1 MSCWPLS
8 AAVPAPYW
16 MHELINN
23 SCALLHYIR
32 PACNLCTQRCPNRS
46 DPVEGG
52 LQRVSESAEVI
63 CQRIKMMSISTR
75 HCHAAA
81 KENQRKKLLVFFRAW
96 QHRGRHHADA
106 DAWRQV
112 RWITLPFWTACRQQH
127 NLSLNTQYAS
137 DIPKAQQ
144 KGLKRK
150 KIKNKKKSGSAT
162 AAPAVAAAYP
172 DGGYEKKSPQ
182 MTAAL
187 QPRLTDR
194 LLVFYKEAPHLNSHA
209 LQWAFERALSKAPD
223 SNLSILQYLFRWW
236 PMKLIYI

>member
-144 KGLKRK
+144 KALKRK
-150 KIKNKKKSGSAT
+150 KIKNKKEWQCYCCSCRCCCLPWWGKRKKKPPDDSCFAAEADRSAL
-162 AAPAVAAAYP
+162 
-172 DGGYEKKSPQ
+172 GF
-182 MTAAL
+182 L
-187 QPRLTDR
+187 
-194 LLVFYKEAPHLNSHA
+194 
-209 LQWAFERALSKAPD
+209 
-223 SNLSILQYLFRWW
+223 
-236 PMKLIYI
+236 

>member
-1 MSCWPLS
+1 MSCQPLS
-8 AAVPAPYW
+8 AAVPAPYC

-23 SCALLHYIR
+23 PCALLHYIR
-32 PACNLCTQRCPNRS
+32 PACSLCTQRCPNRS

-81 KENQRKKLLVFFRAW
+81 KESQRKKLLVFFRAW

-112 RWITLPFWTACRQQH
+112 CWITLPFWTACRQQH

-150 KIKNKKKSGSAT
+150 KKKN
-162 AAPAVAAAYP
+162 
-172 DGGYEKKSPQ
+172 
-182 MTAAL
+182 
-187 QPRLTDR
+187 
-194 LLVFYKEAPHLNSHA
+194 
-209 LQWAFERALSKAPD
+209 
-223 SNLSILQYLFRWW
+223 
-236 PMKLIYI
+236 

>member
-1 MSCWPLS
+1 
-8 AAVPAPYW
+8 
-16 MHELINN
+16 MHEPINN
-23 SCALLHYIR
+23 PCALLHYVC
-32 PACNLCTQRCPNRS
+32 PACSLCTQRYPNRS

-63 CQRIKMMSISTR
+63 CQHIKMMSTSTR
-75 HCHAAA
+75 HFHRAA
-81 KENQRKKLLVFFRAW
+81 KENQRKELLVLFGAW

-106 DAWRQV
+106 DTWRQV
-112 RWITLPFWTACRQQH
+112 RWITLPFWTACQQQR

-144 KGLKRK
+144 KELKRK
-150 KIKNKKKSGSAT
+150 KKKNRV
-162 AAPAVAAAYP
+162 AVLLLLLP
-172 DGGYEKKSPQ
+172 LLLLTLMGDTGKKSPQ

-194 LLVFYKEAPHLNSHA
+194 LLVSHKEATHLNSHA
-209 LQWAFERALSKAPD
+209 LQWAFERALSKAPG

-236 PMKLIYI
+236 PMKLIYIQ